1 MLDPTP
7 SPMRGSGKLLT
18 IREAARRLTLSERSL
33 RGLIANGLIPVVRPT
48 LGRVCIRPEDLAT
61 FIDKKGGAA

>member
-7 SPMRGSGKLLT
+7 SPLPGSGKLLT
-18 IREAARRLTLSERSL
+18 IREAAKRLTLSERSL
-33 RGLIANGLIPVVRPT
+33 RTLISDGEIRVVRPT
-48 LGRVCIRPEDLAT
+48 PGRVCIRPEDLAA